1 MVEVNLGTLSNCS
14 DVGIPK
20 RGMSSLKSMVAT
32 VEAFLLV
39 VGKTLIHTLKVSMR
53 TRKLEDV

>member
-1 MVEVNLGTLSNCS
+1 MVEVNLGPLSYCS

-20 RGMSSLKSMVAT
+20 WGMISLKTMVAT

-39 VGKTLIHTLKVSMR
+39 VGKI
-53 TRKLEDV
+53 

>member
-1 MVEVNLGTLSNCS
+1 MVQVNLGPLSDCS
-14 DVGIPK
+14 YVGISK
-20 RGMSSLKSMVAT
+20 RGLNSLKSRVAT

-53 TRKLEDV
+53 TRRLEDV